1 MNIFRRIEKST
12 ARYGLEL
19 KMNDYVQHRITT
31 FVGRVTGVAEV
42 DGDRKLSV
50 ELPNGKTLSMLSHRE
65 FCLSNTAE
73 YIAFAARTR
82 AN

>member
-12 ARYGLEL
+12 ARFEHEL
-19 KMNDYVQHRITT
+19 KMHDYVQHRITS

-65 FCLSNTAE
+65 FCLANSAE
-73 YIAFAARTR
+73 YIAFATR
-82 AN
+82 SRN